1 MLEIVDSDAGVT
13 SDAAAELIAG
23 YATYTTASSIEASR
37 PAVAP
42 DNSPLACFCTATVLP
57 AELREYAAN

>member
-1 MLEIVDSDAGVT
+1 MLEIVDGDPEVT
-13 SDAAAELIAG
+13 RNAAAELIEG
-23 YATYTTASSIEASR
+23 YTTYTTTSSIGASR

-42 DNSPLACFCTATVLP
+42 DNSPLACMCTATVLP